1 MEAVAREMQDPDET
15 TLRGFGKQLGNSKKE
30 IMALSRSLMVGQ
42 SASIAIEAT
51 RLANFLKSMCYS

>member
-30 IMALSRSLMVGQ
+30 
-42 SASIAIEAT
+42 
-51 RLANFLKSMCYS
+51 